1 MEGKFI
7 TRGQRTKLVDEIK
20 KSHFKLGNYTPHPR
34 ATLNLPVESTPGIN
48 SLSSGMRSTHFELGK
63 DKPVKKSESNSRF
76 VPHDQVVGSGSSK
89 TAITDYS
96 KTHFVLG
103 MSSGNQD
110 KEKKEK
116 RNEVLI
122 SKPEFK
128 YTANLSGAHHFVY
141 GTDERSLKSTS
152 AQDYV
157 EKQVPMQDK
166 QEVKNL
172 KSELQKSH
180 FGLGNVKEP
189 YLSTTKASFQG
200 PVVRQERKNG
210 DLMNSHF
217 KFGTDKVKYDSRPLN
232 SDTQVQGRQDFNEG
246 HLKDLRK
253 SHFELGN
260 DKVAYKLSSQELL
273 GTEVIASDPSADL
286 LLRKTNFKL
295 GTSEKTWKTS
305 YGQSHSST
313 PLSQT
318 KPMSDTVSDKIS
330 HFTLGSATP
339 CPALSV
345 HRNDFQHFKPTKTGG
360 DVNQGQFVRGHH
372 YKLGNFKE
380 EHKSQ
385 NEKYG
390 QGKLEASNE
399 NKIVQDLRVSHFC
412 LGNDKRE
419 NLTTNQESFKGLRGS
434 VSSQSFKN
442 NKNLGIHSVK
452 GNWITEQKSRFGWVK
467 PVADDCFKFSFE

>member
-7 TRGQRTKLVDEIK
+7 TRDQRSKLVDEIK
-20 KSHFKLGNYTPHPR
+20 KTHFKLGNYAPHPNVHI
-34 ATLNLPVESTPGIN
+34 NLPIENKSNIN
-48 SLSSGMRSTHFELGK
+48 SLSSGMRSTHFEFGK
-63 DKPVKKSESNSRF
+63 DKTVKKSESNSRF
-76 VPHDQVVGSGSSK
+76 VPHDQVIGSGSSK
-89 TAITDYS
+89 NHITDYS

-103 MSSGNQD
+103 MSEDNQEG
-110 KEKKEK
+110 KEQKK
-116 RNEVLI
+116 NEVLV
-122 SKPEFK
+122 SKPEVR
-128 YTANLSGAHHFVY
+128 YTASISGAHHFVY
-141 GTDERSLKSTS
+141 GTDQRSLKSIA

-166 QEVKNL
+166 QEVKKL

-180 FGLGNVKEP
+180 FGLGNAKEP

-200 PVVRQERKNG
+200 PTIKQERKNG
-210 DLMNSHF
+210 NLMNTHF
-217 KFGTDKVKYDSRPLN
+217 KLGTDKIKYDSKPLDN
-232 SDTQVQGRQDFNEG
+232 DTNLQGRQDFNEG

-260 DKVAYKLSSQELL
+260 EKAAYKLSSQEIL
-273 GTEVIASDPSADL
+273 GTELKITVPPTDL

-295 GTSEKTWKTS
+295 GTSQNPWKTS
-305 YGQSHSST
+305 NGQAHSIT
-313 PLSQT
+313 PLSRT
-318 KPMSDTVSDKIS
+318 KPVSDTVSDKIS
-330 HFTLGSATP
+330 HFTLGSSTP
-339 CPALSV
+339 GPILSV
-345 HRNDFQHFKPTKTGG
+345 HRNDFQSFKPIKKEDT
-360 DVNQGQFVRGHH
+360 NQGQFVRGHH

-390 QGKLEASNE
+390 QGKIESINE
-399 NKIVQDLRVSHFC
+399 NKIVQDLRISHFC

-419 NLTTNQESFKGLRGS
+419 VLTTNQENFKGLRGS

-442 NKNLGIHSVK
+442 NKNLGVQGVK